1 MELEMNNDIFIKV
14 SELLENGAKE
24 RDHDFHIMTFVPLE
38 RREWKQEVLF

>member
-24 RDHDFHIMTFVPLE
+24 REIMISTL
-38 RREWKQEVLF
+38 